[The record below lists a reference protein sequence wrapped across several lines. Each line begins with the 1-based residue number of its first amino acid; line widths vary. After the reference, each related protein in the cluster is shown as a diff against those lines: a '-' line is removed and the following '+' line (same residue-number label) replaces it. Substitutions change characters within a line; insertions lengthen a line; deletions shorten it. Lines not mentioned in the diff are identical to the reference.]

1 MTQVSYHVR
10 SWQVKHA
17 EHAERYTFLEQKGG
31 LLWRDAPVHYT
42 AHYTFIA
49 HPHYT
54 SGREDEVQPNRS
66 RKKR

>member
-31 LLWRDAPVHYT
+31 LLWRDAPVHYA
-42 AHYTFIA
+42 AHCTFITL
-49 HPHYT
+49 PYYT
-54 SGREDEVQPNRS
+54 SGREDEVRLNRS